1 MLYIC
6 IKHNIPNLHLL
17 NFQIQIQKFMALN
30 HMIFWHKIVIF
41 HTKCQKIFRASLRSA
56 QFFYMLPSL
65 TWNPGSVPDKCFCIK
80 FNIHHNGVLTGSKSY
95 WSRMSPSE
103 ATCPPVEH
111 CFSELSVMSSAKQ
124 ASAS

>member
-17 NFQIQIQKFMALN
+17 NFQIQIQKFMALIIWFFGIKSWFFTRN
-30 HMIFWHKIVIF
+30 AKKKI
-41 HTKCQKIFRASLRSA
+41 HASLHSA
-56 QFFYMLPSL
+56 QFFYVLPSL